1 MIGFLGMSQSLQ
13 RIFIAIN
20 SPDNAACDSRYPNAF
35 CSETKFDVATCGG
48 VLGSPVFSASDSEEI
63 QGIVIL
69 DKFCKSQQSVSNFH
83 SIAEY
88 REWISEVSGAST
100 LSVALSVSLSVLVL
114 IIADFL

>member
-13 RIFIAIN
+13 RIFIAID
-20 SPDNAACDSRYPNAF
+20 SPQHGACDSRYPSAF
-35 CSETKFDVATCGG
+35 CSQTKFDAQTCGG

-69 DKFCKSQQSVSNFH
+69 DKFCKNQQSVSNFH

-88 REWISEVSGAST
+88 REWIIEASSASS
-100 LSVALSVSLSVLVL
+100 LNVALSVSLTIAVL
-114 IIADFL
+114 IFGKFL